1 MQKNEKYKVEIFDIS
16 NTGEGIGRADGVVT
30 FIPGLVPGDV
40 AEVEITDVK
49 KNLAR
54 AKISEII
61 EPSPV
66 RTEPVCEYA
75 DRCGGC
81 TLQHMTY
88 ESQLQLKEK
97 QLRDKLERIYGG
109 DAPEIEHIIG
119 MDEPW
124 NFRNKTSY
132 SVYAG
137 KALVQKDGSVK
148 NTERPRVGFYDGKG
162 RNIVEA
168 MECPVSSPA
177 AERAADA
184 LREYIK
190 QTHISIYDDKTKK
203 GRLRQM
209 VVRTGFESHE
219 VMVTVVINGKK
230 LPKPELLADLMFYAI
245 DSLNDGVAQRIQDAA
260 EREGKG
266 SVFVLDETGEP
277 AVDEEGELIFDYDVV
292 DSLEY
297 QENWYELKSL
307 VVNYN
312 SNRTLAEVSTKHDV
326 IYGQPVIRD
335 SCAGLEFEISPFS
348 FYQVNPVQMEKL
360 YATVLEFADLKG
372 DETVF
377 DLYCGVGT
385 IGLYCAG
392 NARQVWGIE
401 SVKSAVIDANR
412 NAVINGLVNIQFING
427 KAEEKI
433 FELLEKVNADDPD
446 SDASAEAANGPDLVI
461 MDPPRA
467 GCQPELLSAVM
478 KAAPEK
484 IIYVSCDPGTLAR
497 DLKILTGNGGPAAE
511 NCAGDGASGSSCE
524 AAYSIERIREV
535 DNFCHS
541 THVETV
547 VLMSRKD
554 K

>member
-1 MQKNEKYKVEIFDIS
+1 
-16 NTGEGIGRADGVVT
+16 
-30 FIPGLVPGDV
+30 
-40 AEVEITDVK
+40 
-49 KNLAR
+49 
-54 AKISEII
+54 
-61 EPSPV
+61 
-66 RTEPVCEYA
+66 
-75 DRCGGC
+75 
-81 TLQHMTY
+81 
-88 ESQLQLKEK
+88 
-97 QLRDKLERIYGG
+97 
-109 DAPEIEHIIG
+109 
-119 MDEPW
+119 
-124 NFRNKTSY
+124 
-132 SVYAG
+132 
-137 KALVQKDGSVK
+137 
-148 NTERPRVGFYDGKG
+148 
-162 RNIVEA
+162 

-260 EREGKG
+260 EREGRG

-277 AVDEEGELIFDYDVV
+277 AVDEEGELIFDYDVI

-307 VVNYN
+307 VLNYN
-312 SNRTLAEVSTKHDV
+312 SNRSLAEVSTKHDV

-385 IGLYCAG
+385 IGLYCAK

-433 FELLEKVNADDPD
+433 FELLEKVSDGASDSEAAQTQSDDAA
-446 SDASAEAANGPDLVI
+446 ASAKGPDLVI

-467 GCQPELLSAVM
+467 GCHPELLSAVM

-497 DLKILTGNGGPAAE
+497 DLKILTGNGGPAADMG
-511 NCAGDGASGSSCE
+511 AGDGASGSACR
-524 AAYSIERIREV
+524 AAYRIERIREV

-541 THVETV
+541 THAETV